1 MNPNSFKQTKISEKN
16 PDLHEGLVEIHLKLR
31 IKTFDKWTSNI
42 GLRSV
47 FEIPEGVFNQGDIDA
62 INDELREI
70 FPPGIV
76 QIPKELARKLKT
88 PISAVDTYKL
98 FLTIELVKGG
108 DLNNFDETKGDFAI
122 VLSGAKAAAFKV
134 QAWADPENED
144 DLYDDEK
151 VRAPLAFLG
160 KEGGQSV
167 NTITLNPFVF
177 SPVHPSITRQGP
189 DGYLVQCVNQWQR
202 VYADG
207 ISIQDASDASVIAH
221 ELSHFIYRAS
231 ENGDGGKH
239 GNGGINEFEKNKIRF
254 SNENRKAFIIR
265 YLQELPR

>member
-1 MNPNSFKQTKISEKN
+1 MSNPWETDYWEKADRWGSGSQNWNRWMNPNSFKQTKISEKN

-108 DLNNFDETKGDFAI
+108 DL
-122 VLSGAKAAAFKV
+122 
-134 QAWADPENED
+134 
-144 DLYDDEK
+144 
-151 VRAPLAFLG
+151 
-160 KEGGQSV
+160 
-167 NTITLNPFVF
+167 
-177 SPVHPSITRQGP
+177 
-189 DGYLVQCVNQWQR
+189 
-202 VYADG
+202 
-207 ISIQDASDASVIAH
+207 
-221 ELSHFIYRAS
+221 
-231 ENGDGGKH
+231 
-239 GNGGINEFEKNKIRF
+239 
-254 SNENRKAFIIR
+254 
-265 YLQELPR
+265 